1 MNDDYKKLFEASED
15 ARKKQEVIITKQNKY
30 ISELEFKNKAF
41 LTSYAQLSADYDK
54 TLSICN
60 RQQTLLDQVFHDSVD
75 N

>member
-1 MNDDYKKLFEASED
+1 MHDDYKKLFEASED
-15 ARKKQEVIITKQNKY
+15 ARQKQEVIITKQNKY
-30 ISELEFKNKAF
+30 ISELESKNNV
-41 LTSYAQLSADYDK
+41 LSTSYAQLSPDYDK